1 MKKLDEAAIIYGLY
15 DEFLARGHKFCCH
28 NTTSV
33 LHYVGETDFI
43 SVNSNGTIFEV
54 EVKISRSD
62 FRNDFKKKSRHEH
75 LSGEGIWRTKFITGK
90 RVNGIWIQCY
100 DAELYISE
108 SIPNYFYYA
117 VPDDLVG
124 LDEVP
129 EYCGL
134 IYISEVDN
142 SEHNYPNRIICRQ
155 VRKAKRLH
163 NRSAS
168 EQQLKGML
176 RTLTFK
182 SQKLMQNNFFDSR
195 RA

>member
-15 DEFLARGHKFCCH
+15 DEFLGRGHKFCCH

-33 LHYVGETDFI
+33 LRYVGETDFI
-43 SVNSNGTIFEV
+43 SMNANGTVFEV
-54 EVKISRSD
+54 EVKISRAD
-62 FRNDFKKKSRHEH
+62 FRNDFVKKNRHQH
-75 LSGEGIWRTKFITGK
+75 LSGTGVEQLRLLDYRTRNGRFI
-90 RVNGIWIQCY
+90 RCVEPYQFMH
-100 DAELYISE
+100 E

-117 VPDDLVG
+117 VPEGLIT

-129 EYCGL
+129 DYCGL
-134 IYISEVDN
+134 IYISEVDK
-142 SEHNYPNRIICRQ
+142 SQYSPNRIVCRQ

-163 NRSAS
+163 SRSAS
-168 EQQLKGML
+168 DKQVKGML